1 MPVQDLVIV
10 GAGGHGRE
18 MFDTV
23 AAVNA
28 ERPVWNL
35 LGVVDDAPQHV
46 DRLERLGVELLG
58 TVDWLLDHPC
68 TYVLG
73 IGTSAPRRA
82 LSARLGAAGM
92 TAATLVHPGA
102 RVGSDCRLGEGVVV
116 FDRSTVTTN
125 VTLGD
130 HTHLNLGCA
139 VQHDTVVGA
148 FVQFSP
154 GVLVN
159 GDCVLGDDVF
169 LGSGAV
175 VTRGTTV
182 GDGARVG
189 AGAVVLDDVAAGTL
203 VVGAPARP
211 VTRG

>member
-1 MPVQDLVIV
+1 MAVRDLVIV

-18 MFDTV
+18 VVDTV

-28 ERPVWNL
+28 ERSTWNL
-35 LGVVDDAPQHV
+35 LGVVDDAPGHPE
-46 DRLERLGVELLG
+46 RLGRLGVELLG
-58 TVDWLLDHPC
+58 DVGWLVAHPC

-73 IGTSAPRRA
+73 VGTSGPRRA
-82 LSARLGAAGM
+82 LSARLAAAGM
-92 TAATLVHPGA
+92 EAATVVHPGA
-102 RVGSDCRLGEGVVV
+102 RIGSDCRLGEGVMV
-116 FDRSTVTTN
+116 FDRTTVTTN
-125 VTLGD
+125 VTIGA
-130 HTHLNLGCA
+130 HTHLNVACA

-169 LGSGAV
+169 LGTGAV

-182 GDGARVG
+182 GDDARIG
-189 AGAVVLDDVAAGTL
+189 AGAVVLDDVATGSL
-203 VVGAPARP
+203 VVGVPARP
-211 VTRG
+211 VPGR

>member
-1 MPVQDLVIV
+1 MARQDLVIV

-18 MFDTV
+18 VFDTV
-23 AAVNA
+23 TALNSVHDT
-28 ERPVWNL
+28 WNL
-35 LGVVDDAPQHV
+35 RGVVDDAPQHL
-46 DRLERLGVELLG
+46 DRLNRLGLDLLG
-58 TVDWLLDHPC
+58 PVDWLLDHPC

-82 LSARLGAAGM
+82 IAARLGAAGM

-102 RVGSDCRLGEGVVV
+102 RIGSDCRLGEGVVV
-116 FDRSTVTTN
+116 LDRSTVTTN
-125 VTLGD
+125 VTLGP
-130 HTHLNLGCA
+130 HTHLNLACA

-182 GDGARVG
+182 GHGARVG
-189 AGAVVLDDVAAGTL
+189 AGAVVLGDVAPGAL

-211 VTRG
+211 AGDR